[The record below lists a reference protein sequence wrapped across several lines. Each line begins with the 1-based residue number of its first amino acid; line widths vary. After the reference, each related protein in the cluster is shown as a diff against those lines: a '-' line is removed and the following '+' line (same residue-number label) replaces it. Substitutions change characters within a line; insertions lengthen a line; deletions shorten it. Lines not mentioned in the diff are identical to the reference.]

1 MKTQGK
7 SKRVRNINMYYANAI
22 QKKAG
27 VTIYISDDVDFR
39 ARNKISLSPSSDP
52 QSSRSFL

>member
-1 MKTQGK
+1 
-7 SKRVRNINMYYANAI
+7 MYYANAT

-27 VTIYISDDVDFR
+27 VTINISDDVDFR

-52 QSSRSFL
+52 QCSRSFL